1 MVEFFKEFPAVP
13 WIIVGL
19 FLVLAAAVFVLLLR
33 SNRPEPPV
41 KKSSK
46 VTNLAEERQ
55 VRAAPVVQKKQAN
68 GGVVYEG
75 HLTRN
80 RFRDS
85 SNWPDSN

>member
-41 KKSSK
+41 KKSAK
-46 VTNLAEERQ
+46 VTILEEERQ
-55 VRAAPVVQKKQAN
+55 ARAPVVQKKRVN